1 MGVSVKVSGDPRRPN
16 ECHKFKQLPP
26 AAEDQIPAALL
37 LFSVGF
43 GMASLFL
50 KIRAFGWAGLLCA
63 LVSLANIN
71 SADMDAKAYMSS
83 VSDKA
88 ISKGPHKA
96 NIEQEAFI
104 PTDRLEDFKRGEA
117 DRAQTSF
124 YSDRVRHGQHSK
136 KLQANSYLVQS
147 TVHCSYGPEDNSN
160 AVPDSLMTA
169 PAERKAANTRTGQLG
184 AQICLSSFASGM
196 SKDFV
201 KYFRSTWVHK
211 LGEWVRGFRNV
222 PHAQADTT
230 GVCEGW
236 HSSIKGGGLAKKS
249 RLLGRRLDRLLYKL
263 FYEFD
268 LRVRCASS
276 YKQEGYQHNRKKE
289 QLVASAVIASQH
301 SSVTLAA
308 CATQPAH
315 VDQLHYPCKHVMKI
329 ISMTTG
335 KSGPEIILALGTWA
349 GTELGGLAQLQSDEC
364 MAQLKVNFMLDDAE
378 PAEAAQ
384 PDSTGTA
391 ADTEP
396 AGKVVNDS
404 SEAPAINA
412 EPDANAAMSDDKLDE
427 LYQMLKSSSAA
438 QPELRHQLV
447 THMRQCLRLD
457 IPSSHTHEEARNSLV
472 RLASFVENP
481 LAKRAKPAQTAESQA
496 DAVDQPAPS
505 AKPKPKSKKR
515 TFAQQL
521 ADKVGNKENTSAAS
535 NSQPAQL
542 PLQVA
547 VEAAAKP
554 APAKRQPR
562 QQRCMGCKAC
572 LNRATGKQGCE
583 RNKAKRLAEQNGA
596 VQQLDV

>member
-1 MGVSVKVSGDPRRPN
+1 MLMLPN
-16 ECHKFKQLPP
+16 HQESPGMFKERVQTTLDELLHEH
-26 AAEDQIPAALL
+26 ADQ
-37 LFSVGF
+37 
-43 GMASLFL
+43 
-50 KIRAFGWAGLLCA
+50 
-63 LVSLANIN
+63 
-71 SADMDAKAYMSS
+71 
-83 VSDKA
+83 
-88 ISKGPHKA
+88 
-96 NIEQEAFI
+96 
-104 PTDRLEDFKRGEA
+104 T
-117 DRAQTSF
+117 
-124 YSDRVRHGQHSK
+124 
-136 KLQANSYLVQS
+136 
-147 TVHCSYGPEDNSN
+147 
-160 AVPDSLMTA
+160 
-169 PAERKAANTRTGQLG
+169 
-184 AQICLSSFASGM
+184 
-196 SKDFV
+196 DFV

-211 LGEWVRGFRNV
+211 
-222 PHAQADTT
+222 
-230 GVCEGW
+230 
-236 HSSIKGGGLAKKS
+236 
-249 RLLGRRLDRLLYKL
+249 
-263 FYEFD
+263 FD
-268 LRVRCASS
+268 LRVRFARS

-301 SSVTLAA
+301 IPDSSVTLAA

-315 VDQLHYPCKHVMKI
+315 VVSQHSASTLYEVHVTSAAQTCTCPQGQLHYPCKHVMKV

-364 MAQLKVNFMLDDAE
+364 MAQLKDNFMLDDTE

-384 PDSTGTA
+384 PDSTSTA
-391 ADTEP
+391 ADTKP

-412 EPDANAAMSDDKLDE
+412 EPDVNAAISDDKLDE

-438 QPELRHQLV
+438 QPELRHQLA
-447 THMRQCLRLD
+447 THMRLAKGVMERLTAD
-457 IPSSHTHEEARNSLV
+457 SACSLTYPAATLTQRQDGLNNSLV

-481 LAKRAKPAQTAESQA
+481 LAKRAKPAQAAESQA
-496 DAVDQPAPS
+496 DAVDQLAPF

-562 QQRCMGCKAC
+562 QQRCMECKAC